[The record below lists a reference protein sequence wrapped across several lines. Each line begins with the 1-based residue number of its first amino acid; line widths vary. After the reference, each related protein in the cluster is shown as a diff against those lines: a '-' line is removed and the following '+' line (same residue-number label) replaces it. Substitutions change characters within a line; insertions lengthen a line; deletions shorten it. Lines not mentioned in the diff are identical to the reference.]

1 MCSRAS
7 DVYCYVVTS
16 HGLVVAAVVVVR
28 HLSSS
33 RLAVEIIVTVV
44 ELLSTLSTSALAAA
58 TAALTRSAL
67 TRESVVV
74 QTMCT
79 HARRLKYNVHTC

>member
-1 MCSRAS
+1 MYILLCC
-7 DVYCYVVTS
+7 DVTWWS
-16 HGLVVAAVVVVR
+16 LL
-28 HLSSS
+28 LSSS
-33 RLAVEIIVTVV
+33 FVVTCRPRLAVEIIVTVV
-44 ELLSTLSTSALAAA
+44 ELLSALTACALAAA

-79 HARRLKYNVHTC
+79 HARRLKYTHYAPK